1 MEVFLTKLHAH
12 ARVCSACVYACTHR
26 RTHKPTNTYGDYDLY
41 TYIHTCV
48 RSYTHSCMHTY
59 IYVWCMRVQPES
71 DTHRQADRQT
81 GRQTDRQTHTH
92 RERERERERDTQ
104 TCTDRHT
111 HTHTA
116 QKTPSSFNVLQSL
129 PLKGFSTRLRL
140 SIDRSLCVLCVDK
153 LFTR

>member
-41 TYIHTCV
+41 TYIHPCV
-48 RSYTHSCMHTY
+48 RSYTHSCIHTFTFGAC
-59 IYVWCMRVQPES
+59 VCNLRV
-71 DTHRQADRQT
+71 THTDRQTDRQADRQT
-81 GRQTDRQTHTH
+81 DRHTHT
-92 RERERERERDTQ
+92 ERERERERDTQ